1 MKNARAA
8 DFLRGMTSSAELAPE
23 KKPTA
28 APQLVPAPVVDNA
41 NPKRRKRGPTP
52 ERGKH
57 IGGYIDDEELLEK
70 VALLRTRLKVDNT
83 GLIKLAV
90 EALFSQTNTQRTFK

>member
-8 DFLRGMTSSAELAPE
+8 DFLRGMTSSAEPAPE
-23 KKPTA
+23 KPTA
-28 APQLVPAPVVDNA
+28 APQFVPVPVVANA
-41 NPKRRKRGPTP
+41 NPKKRKRGPTP